1 MFQVGRVERDRVDA
15 QLRSAV
21 QGRERNGTDE
31 TRQKAKHPIVRGG
44 PTGEEATEA
53 QPWEPTED
61 TRRARVCARA
71 SGGLQQ
77 HSTPRE
83 HARAHTRRPARAHT
97 MRASPRPL
105 CASTRALVA
114 TLTAG
119 ALLCRTNLH
128 AVGPNASR
136 ILSRIASACAARNGT
151 CRTVCVVLHAASC
164 MLHALLS
171 AFWSV
176 YCAAEPRSK
185 SHASDE
191 PRNAPN
197 PTSTAD
203 GWAGGWNGPS
213 FHSDAGFVLFLGN
226 HLRRLGRPGRA
237 HALAPSCHS
246 GRHTAA
252 RRICGECDGQADCDC
267 AKCVR
272 AREGNGGRRRRGRE
286 AGGVHTRVVASQSD
300 PYPTRIPTP
309 TLVPLPRERGTVRA
323 FMAGGIDAARRH
335 T

>member
-1 MFQVGRVERDRVDA
+1 M
-15 QLRSAV
+15 RSCV
-21 QGRERNGTDE
+21 QPFKEGKE
-31 TRQKAKHPIVRGG
+31 TAHMKRGKKQNIRSSG
-44 PTGEEATEA
+44 VAPRGEEATEA
-53 QPWEPTED
+53 QPWEPTEH
-61 TRRARVCARA
+61 TRRARVRA
-71 SGGLQQ
+71 CDGGLQQ

-213 FHSDAGFVLFLGN
+213 FHSDAGFRFVLRQPFATIG
-226 HLRRLGRPGRA
+226 PARA
-237 HALAPSCHS
+237 
-246 GRHTAA
+246 GA
-252 RRICGECDGQADCDC
+252 RTCS
-267 AKCVR
+267 KL
-272 AREGNGGRRRRGRE
+272 
-286 AGGVHTRVVASQSD
+286 SQWSS
-300 PYPTRIPTP
+300 YSST
-309 TLVPLPRERGTVRA
+309 
-323 FMAGGIDAARRH
+323 
-335 T
+335 